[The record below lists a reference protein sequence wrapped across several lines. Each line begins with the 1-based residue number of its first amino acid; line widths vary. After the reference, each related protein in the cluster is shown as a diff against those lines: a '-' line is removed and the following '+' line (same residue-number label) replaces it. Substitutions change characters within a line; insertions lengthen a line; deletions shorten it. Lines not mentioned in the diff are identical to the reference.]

1 MSVEHW
7 HIAPLKPFRTVKVLD
22 EAVHLKLVVVRVYT
36 GEHFYTARDVSLI
49 ERSVR
54 GTVTII

>member
-1 MSVEHW
+1 
-7 HIAPLKPFRTVKVLD
+7 LKPFRTVKVLD